1 MATNK
6 DYIIGQRIRTQRRRL
21 GMTQTEL
28 SKKMGIT
35 PGYLSSIERGVRRVS
50 GRMIHQ
56 FHEQL
61 NLSYDYLLE
70 GVNPTEAL
78 IPNALIRETP
88 NFYNER
94 IHFIL
99 SSCTTEELN
108 TCYYMIHSYLQ
119 STRKQ
124 RK

>member
-1 MATNK
+1 MANK
-6 DYIIGQRIRTQRRRL
+6 DYVIGQRIRTQRRRL

-61 NLSYDYLLE
+61 NISYDYLLE
-70 GVNPTEAL
+70 GVSSPESL
-78 IPNALIRETP
+78 LPNTFLRETS

-94 IHFIL
+94 IHLIL
-99 SSCTTEELN
+99 SSCSAEELN

-119 STRKQ
+119 STRKC
-124 RK
+124 KK